1 VKLLQEWATIIEN
14 TLSRIILTQQAR
26 ESEQLRTAGLLGAS
40 LAHEIRNPLVTLK
53 TIAQSASTRFND
65 PEFRRLLIELVPAEI
80 ERIEALVSGLMDLGR
95 PQYPHF
101 ERIGLNEVV
110 ETSVK
115 LVRPKALDE
124 SVGLSCVLDASP
136 DEINADR
143 ASIRQIIL
151 NLVMN
156 AIQAVTA
163 MEGKRMVLVRTS
175 SAADSVVL
183 EVADNG
189 PGMPSEVL
197 ERLFQ
202 PFTTSNKTS
211 GIGLGLAITADLVKL
226 HQGKIALVDGRDT
239 GTTFRVTL
247 PCQQPSS

>member
-1 VKLLQEWATIIEN
+1 
-14 TLSRIILTQQAR
+14 
-26 ESEQLRTAGLLGAS
+26 
-40 LAHEIRNPLVTLK
+40 
-53 TIAQSASTRFND
+53 
-65 PEFRRLLIELVPAEI
+65 
-80 ERIEALVSGLMDLGR
+80 
-95 PQYPHF
+95 
-101 ERIGLNEVV
+101 
-110 ETSVK
+110 
-115 LVRPKALDE
+115 LDE
-124 SVGLSCVLDASP
+124 SVALTCALEANP

-143 ASIRQIIL
+143 SSIRQVIL

-156 AIQAVTA
+156 AIQAVSV
-163 MEGKRMVLVRTS
+163 MEGKREVRIRT
-175 SAADSVVL
+175 AGGIQTTGDGQTVIL

-189 PGMPSEVL
+189 PGIPDEVR

-226 HQGKIALVDGRDT
+226 HQGQIALVDDGRI

>member
-1 VKLLQEWATIIEN
+1 
-14 TLSRIILTQQAR
+14 
-26 ESEQLRTAGLLGAS
+26 
-40 LAHEIRNPLVTLK
+40 
-53 TIAQSASTRFND
+53 
-65 PEFRRLLIELVPAEI
+65 
-80 ERIEALVSGLMDLGR
+80 MDLGR

-101 ERIGLNEVV
+101 ESVPLNEVV

-124 SVGLSCVLDASP
+124 SVVLTCVLEANP

-143 ASIRQIIL
+143 ASMRQVIL

-163 MEGKRMVLVRTS
+163 NTGGREVRVRTS
-175 SAADSVVL
+175 FDAGKVVL

-189 PGMPSEVL
+189 PGMPEDMR

-211 GIGLGLAITADLVKL
+211 GMGLGLAITADLVKL
-226 HQGKIALVDGRDT
+226 HHGQIVLVEGAKV

-247 PCQQPSS
+247 PCQQPSY